1 MFTKLSKDYE
11 PVSQNYLMTKI
22 YLQTMA
28 TAYILDQH
36 RKLFRRHRVLKD
48 KNNLLDYMNDE
59 YIMDK
64 F

>member
-1 MFTKLSKDYE
+1 
-11 PVSQNYLMTKI
+11 
-22 YLQTMA
+22 MA

-36 RKLFRRHRVLKD
+36 RNLFRIDRVLRD